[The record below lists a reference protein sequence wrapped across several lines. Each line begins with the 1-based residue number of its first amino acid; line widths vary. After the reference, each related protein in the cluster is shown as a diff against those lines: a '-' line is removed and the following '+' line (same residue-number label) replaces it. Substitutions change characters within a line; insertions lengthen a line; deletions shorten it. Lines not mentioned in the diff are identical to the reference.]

1 MLCNVTGLLYLP
13 NGQLGKS
20 LTLRF
25 RRADQSV
32 TAEYLGAVVPH
43 DVYTQSDKSGQV
55 DFDILTGVYVM
66 HVEGGYSVRAI
77 VPDDATADIA
87 DCIDAAAVPDQP
99 PVWYQQALDA
109 RDEAEDAAD
118 RAEDAAEALDIQ
130 VFSTYAEALS
140 YSTANPNAWVFSEE
154 LP

>member
-1 MLCNVTGLLYLP
+1 MLCNVTGALYLP

-25 RRADQSV
+25 RRVDQRV

-43 DVYTQSDKSGQV
+43 DVYTQSDKSGAV

-77 VPDDATADIA
+77 VPDAATADIA

-109 RDEAEDAAD
+109 RDEAVDAAD
-118 RAEDAAEALDIQ
+118 RAEDAADALDIQ
-130 VFSTYAEALS
+130 VFATYSDALA